1 MKRISALVLSLLI
14 AASSLAGNRV
24 TSSEAFGKASDFFNG
39 AAVSGRVRMTASP
52 EQSLKLVKTAAD
64 DAFFI
69 YNREGGGFVIVSGDD
84 AFGPYLAYSYENN
97 FRTEGMPDNVRCYLS
112 MLEDEVKW
120 YRENKGIREPVA
132 KFSHVRTASEKVLTT
147 ARWNQ
152 NSPYWDLCPTYNG
165 EHCYSG
171 CVATAMAIVLRY
183 KKWPE
188 KGTGHLDGYTT
199 DTHKIEVSGYD
210 LGHAY
215 DWDNM
220 PLNVNNGTTTEQ
232 RSQIATIVHDCGVM
246 VRMDYKPSGSGAL
259 SEDILPALVT
269 HMGYDAGN
277 LLRYRDVY
285 NTQEWMAMIRESID
299 NDCPILYGGASS
311 DGGHEFVVDGYSGDS
326 YVNINFGWGGSDNGM
341 YKITNMG
348 GFTQFCDAIFNLKK
362 DEGNPEMHESLLLL
376 SGTGLSLRGTY
387 TPGKKFVVDVSEI
400 DNYGTDEFVGD
411 LAMGLNDKNG
421 ELEEI
426 ISEVDEFKGSGFY
439 PGYYFTDAYYTCEP
453 SSPIKA
459 NRGVQLYFRDSS
471 SSPWTKVKFN
481 EESGTTGVL
490 YPAGTD
496 ADVEDE
502 MSFEFDKTTGIVT
515 LTFPESVTASCSFSA
530 SGCWSFSNNVMSIN
544 TGSLPAGD
552 YTITF
557 SVGET
562 VRTITLP
569 IDNSIRAK

>member
-14 AASSLAGNRV
+14 AASSLAGNRIPA
-24 TSSEAFGKASDFFNG
+24 SEALGKAAEFFNG
-39 AAVSGRVRMTASP
+39 ATVSGRVKMASSAAQP
-52 EQSLKLVKTAAD
+52 LKLVKTAAD
-64 DAFFI
+64 DAFYI
-69 YNREGGGFVIVSGDD
+69 YTRDGGGFVIVSGDD
-84 AFGPYLAYSYENN
+84 AIGPYLAYSYENS
-97 FRTEGMPDNVRCYLS
+97 FRTDNMPDNLRCYLS
-112 MLEDEVKW
+112 MLEDEVRY
-120 YRENKGIREPVA
+120 YRANKGVKAPTA
-132 KFSHVRTASEKVLTT
+132 KFSHVKTASEKVLTT
-147 ARWNQ
+147 AKWAQ
-152 NSPYWDLCPTYNG
+152 DTPYWDLCPTWQG
-165 EHCYSG
+165 RRCVTG

-188 KGTGHLDGYTT
+188 KGTGHLDSYYT
-199 DTHKIEVSGYD
+199 DTYKFKVEGYD
-210 LGHAY
+210 LGYSY

-220 PLNVNNGTTTEQ
+220 PLTVGYSTTSAQ
-232 RSQIATIVHDCGVM
+232 KNQIATLIHDCGVM
-246 VRMDYKPSGSGAL
+246 VQMDYTPDSSGAM
-259 SEDILPALVT
+259 SEAVLPALVE

-277 LLRYRDVY
+277 ILRYRDVY
-285 NTQEWMAMIRESID
+285 NSQEWMSMIKESIN
-299 NDCPILYGGASS
+299 NDCPVLYSGVSS
-311 DGGHEFVVDGYSGDS
+311 DGGHEFVLDGYNGDK
-326 YVNINFGWGGSDNGM
+326 YVSINFGWGGSGNGM
-341 YKITNMG
+341 YMLTEMG
-348 GFTQFCDAIFNLKK
+348 GFTQYCDAIFNLKK

-502 MSFEFDKTTGIVT
+502 MSFEFNKTTGIVT